1 MSLIGL
7 ASICLEAAEIISL
20 TGRTRKSKQI
30 EALNSM
36 GIPFKIRP
44 NGSIAILRSVAEKE
58 LGGKPARTKQVDH
71 EPDFDALAKL
81 MGRKSAA

>member
-7 ASICLEAAEIISL
+7 ASMCLEKAEIISL

-30 EALNSM
+30 ETLNSM
-36 GIPFKIRP
+36 GIAYKLRP

-58 LGGKPARTKQVDH
+58 LGGKADVVRQKEY
-71 EPDFDALAKL
+71 EPDFDALSRM
-81 MGRKSAA
+81 MGR